1 MASITSQFLEAALID
16 QIVAGS
22 FSEKV
27 YAFASVPEPGGW
39 VLGVVVANES
49 GYFPVRGKV
58 FKTSTECEYWA
69 EGLNAHIGR
78 SPESVMS
85 IVGSSMGM
93 RVEILH

>member
-1 MASITSQFLEAALID
+1 MASITSKYLEAALID
-16 QIVAGS
+16 QIVAGQ
-22 FSEKV
+22 FSGLV

-39 VLGVVVANES
+39 VLGVVVANEK
-49 GYFPVRGKV
+49 GYSPVRGKV
-58 FKTSTECEYWA
+58 FTTSTECEYWV

-93 RVEILH
+93 RVEIVH